1 MTEISKNKIWW
12 VPVINQCWNHH
23 IEIIGDFM
31 INGTQE
37 RWKEQGPKYYGQA
50 SWVSRCILNSYLSKN
65 TNLCLLWVICRTDI
79 KNIEEKI
86 KTINAQL
93 ENYCQQQNLEII
105 NNSNIKKSKL
115 NSSFHSSLN
124 TSLHPFT
131 QVFETGMSNRHLIY
145 TMFKSTYTTLEPKLF

>member
-1 MTEISKNKIWW
+1 MELKKDEKSKDQNTTIKLREYPGASSI
-12 VPVINQCWNHH
+12 H
-23 IEIIGDFM
+23 IYLK
-31 INGTQE
+31 TQTYTFCG
-37 RWKEQGPKYYGQA
+37 WY
-50 SWVSRCILNSYLSKN
+50 VNITHKN
-65 TNLCLLWVICRTDI
+65 IEE
-79 KNIEEKI
+79 NIEEKI

-145 TMFKSTYTTLEPKLF
+145 TMFKSTYTKLEPKLF